1 MVSYRLAEENDY
13 PAIVEFY
20 NKFHPTSKRDLKT
33 FLWFYTQGVYGDCV
47 FIVAFVE
54 EQLVGFYGVIRIV
67 VTTASGEKLLTGK
80 CEDALIDPEFRGK
93 NILKGLIA
101 KVFEESAKVGIVALW
116 GFTALREAFIKI
128 GYEVPYKN
136 SQSIAVGSFF
146 TAYKQLDKP
155 SGNNNLKAKLK
166 VAGFC
171 AYAYLKQK
179 TAIPKASLKAF
190 ERKDT
195 IPVTQK
201 VDQLLAAVLKE
212 YPNLFAI
219 EQTPEFQK
227 WRIYD
232 NPNFKDIYTVSYF
245 NQNQELVGLVVYNLS
260 LAPVAYITQATFHP
274 TLSHTIAAAMLAAAD
289 KKVFAKGFGMIRNWQ
304 FTHNPLN
311 KKEVQ
316 IFKMA
321 NHLFL
326 NKGICMVWRE
336 LQPGKLNPLNF
347 YLSKIAAQGNT

>member
-13 PAIVEFY
+13 PTIVEFY
-20 NKFHPTSKRDLKT
+20 NKFHPTSKRDLNT
-33 FLWFYTQGVYGDCV
+33 FLWFYTQGVYGNCV
-47 FIVAFVE
+47 FIVAFVN

-67 VTTASGEKLLTGK
+67 VTTASGEKVLTGK

-101 KVFEESAKVGIVALW
+101 KVFDECTRQGIVALW
-116 GFTALREAFIKI
+116 GFTALREAFIRI

-155 SGNNNLKAKLK
+155 SGNSKLKAKLK
-166 VAGFC
+166 IAGFC
-171 AYAYLKQK
+171 AYAFLKQK
-179 TAIPKASLKAF
+179 IAMPKASLQAF
-190 ERKDT
+190 QMKDDK
-195 IPVTQK
+195 PVIQQ
-201 VDQLLAAVLKE
+201 VDQLITAVLNE
-212 YPNLFAI
+212 FPELFAI
-219 EQTPEFQK
+219 QQSPDFQQ

-232 NPNFKDIYTVSYF
+232 NPNLKDLYSVAYY
-245 NQNQELVGLVVYNLS
+245 NQHQELVGLVVYNLS
-260 LAPVAYITQATFHP
+260 LPPVAYITQATFHP
-274 TLSHTIAAAMLAAAD
+274 TLNQSTAAAMLAAAD
-289 KKVFAKGFGMIRNWQ
+289 KVVFAKGFGMIRNWQ
-304 FTHNPLN
+304 FTHNALN

-316 IFKMA
+316 IFKQA

-336 LQPGKLNPLNF
+336 LQPGKLNPNNF